1 MTLRPLTP
9 EDIANALGRV
19 TRKSNGGFMCQC
31 PCHADDKAS
40 LSIDTGEKGILVKC
54 FAGCLQPDIIS
65 NLKSKGLW
73 QEVAP
78 REKKKILARYDYGD
92 YTKTRYEGKTFGF
105 SHREGG
111 KWIFNRGCAPLPY
124 RLKEIQQAES
134 FCIVEGEKDTDNLKA
149 IGITATTLD
158 AGADS
163 PVAPGLI
170 AAATGKDIVIIPDQ
184 DTPGRKYADKIGAAL
199 LPVAASVKLLLLP
212 GLAEKQDV
220 SDWLNISG
228 NGKEQLLELIR
239 NAPAWTPAAIT
250 TTGKP
255 CEDWPE
261 PVLFGEIETPDIPTT
276 LLPEPLAAYCN
287 AVIESTQTPPGM
299 AVMMGLSAVSSCI
312 QKRFEVC
319 PFGDNYTEPVNLM
332 TVTALDPASRKS
344 AVVSAMT
351 LPLTNWETEQAE
363 ALKDQS
369 ARVRHQRDMVIK
381 SIDSIKAKASKP
393 DSTDTDRRE
402 ALAEVRRLEISMPPE
417 IITPRLWIDDVTPE
431 RLQSL
436 MADNGERIA
445 VISAEGGIFEV
456 IAGLYNG
463 GKSNINVILQSHAG
477 EPVRVERQ
485 GRSVTM
491 LKPALTFGLTVQP
504 NIIADLA
511 AGNKARFRGNGMLA
525 RLLYC
530 IPKSTVGSRDV
541 TRRRPMPES
550 IKAEYHAM
558 IYRLLAV
565 NPLSDESGKERP
577 RLLKLA
583 PEAIKSWLSFSQYI
597 ESNQGQYGEF
607 HSIQD
612 WTGKLPGAALRIA
625 GLCHVVEHGDKTA
638 IIGKETIERAL
649 DLAELLIVHA
659 KAAFAMMGN
668 DPAIPDAKFI
678 LQWIIRTGADS
689 FRRGDLHK
697 ALHGKFQRVDRL
709 IKALQVL
716 SERHIISEPQDRPT
730 GRRPEIIYTVNPA
743 ILKGGCY
750 GMA

>member
-19 TRKSNGGFMCQC
+19 TQKSNGGFMCQC

-40 LSIDTGEKGILVKC
+40 LSIDSGEKGLLVKC
-54 FAGCLQPDIIS
+54 FAGCLQTDIIS
-65 NLKSKGLW
+65 TLKSKGLW
-73 QEVAP
+73 PEVAP
-78 REKKKILARYDYGD
+78 REKKKVLTRYDYGD
-92 YTKTRYEGKTFGF
+92 YTKTRFEGKTFGF
-105 SHREGG
+105 SHRKAG
-111 KWIFNRGCAPLPY
+111 KWIFTRGCAPLPY
-124 RLKEIQQAES
+124 RLKDIQQS
-134 FCIVEGEKDTDNLKA
+134 GGFCIVEGEKDADNLAA
-149 IGITATTLD
+149 IGIPATTLD

-163 PVAPGLI
+163 PIAPKLI
-170 AAATGKDIVIIPDQ
+170 EAATGKEIVLIPDN
-184 DTPGRKYADKIGAAL
+184 DPPGRKYADRIGAAL
-199 LPVAASVKLLLLP
+199 VSVATSVKILLVP

-220 SDWLNISG
+220 SDWLKIPG

-239 NAPAWTPAAIT
+239 SAPEWTPAVIT
-250 TTGKP
+250 PP
-255 CEDWPE
+255 CEEWPE

-287 AVIESTQTPPGM
+287 ALVESTQTPPGM
-299 AVMMGLSAVSSCI
+299 AVMMGLSAVSACI

-344 AVVSAMT
+344 AVVSSMI
-351 LPLTNWETEQAE
+351 LPLTTWETEQAE
-363 ALKDQS
+363 ALKEQS
-369 ARVRHQRDMVIK
+369 ARARHQRDMVIK

-393 DSTDTDRRE
+393 DSTDNDRRE

-431 RLQSL
+431 RLQGL

-504 NIIADLA
+504 SIIADLA
-511 AGNKARFRGNGMLA
+511 TGNKARFRGNGMLA

-541 TRRRPMPES
+541 TRHRPVPES

-565 NPLSDESGKERP
+565 NPLADESGRERP
-577 RLLKLA
+577 RLLTLA
-583 PEAIKSWLSFSQYI
+583 PEALKAWLTFSQYI
-597 ESNQGQYGEF
+597 ESNQGQYGDF

-625 GLCHVVEHGDKTA
+625 GLCHVVENGDKTTA
-638 IIGKETIERAL
+638 ISRETIEKVL

-659 KAAFAMMGN
+659 KAAFAMMGS

-678 LQWIIRTGADS
+678 LQWIIRNGADS

-743 ILKGGCY
+743 ILKGSCY
-750 GMA
+750 GLA